1 MTQQLKTSIELMT
14 REITRSPHD
23 WTATGYSE
31 AGCCGGFQGDDDM
44 KYQHMNYHQ
53 WDGDKF
59 KVEIRYMSLKQS
71 KILFKKE
78 LVFYYDNNMRIPIGV
93 TSNNENNLITFTLNS
108 RKKKTITFK
117 L

>member
-53 WDGDKF
+53 WVGDKF
-59 KVEIRYMSLKQS
+59 KVEIRYMSLQQS
-71 KILFKKE
+71 KILFKKK
-78 LVFYYDNNMRIPIGV
+78 LVFYYDNNMHLFLHHIIFH
-93 TSNNENNLITFTLNS
+93 TSIEPS
-108 RKKKTITFK
+108 PP
-117 L
+117 